1 MKYYL
6 SGLALHASANPL
18 IFLLIANHIKKYV
31 VRKKLLMSRER
42 RDKKLKM
49 AQIEAFYA
57 VINAGSISQAA
68 RLSHISQP
76 AVSMQIRELEEY
88 CQLPLLIR
96 TNKGVTPTAAGLVV
110 YQYCQKIISLK
121 KDLANELANLKKQL
135 DKFPELIT

>member
-1 MKYYL
+1 M
-6 SGLALHASANPL
+6 
-18 IFLLIANHIKKYV
+18 
-31 VRKKLLMSRER
+31 
-42 RDKKLKM
+42 KM